1 MRLLTWLLVGV
12 AMASAAV
19 AAQER
24 KPPADSEELSL
35 PGCSKGRTFIVS
47 EGPEH
52 EPRQVAVAPGRRFR
66 LEGPKDVLDDIKR
79 REGRLLW
86 LERGR
91 IDGGSRLL
99 ESPAGLAGMPVF
111 GTLFAA
117 ALNLNQDLLNRIRNA
132 EPETG
137 RSAVT
142 LLPGILLA
150 RYLGGSSEAARR
162 YFIALWRILRPA
174 VLGREATE
182 PRIWQT

>member
-79 REGRLLW
+79 REGRLLEVTG
-86 LERGR
+86 LVRKSQVAGPGGIPIAGGR
-91 IDGGSRLL
+91 IRIGGSVPRSPMTDPSRDPAYNQTVMDVSSWRLL
-99 ESPAGLAGMPVF
+99 D
-111 GTLFAA
+111 GTC
-117 ALNLNQDLLNRIRNA
+117 
-132 EPETG
+132 PE
-137 RSAVT
+137 R
-142 LLPGILLA
+142 
-150 RYLGGSSEAARR
+150 
-162 YFIALWRILRPA
+162 
-174 VLGREATE
+174 
-182 PRIWQT
+182 